1 MLAGLLFGVV
11 AFMVVEGN
19 GAVGDIGDD
28 VVVSLEVVVT
38 KVT

>member
-11 AFMVVEGN
+11 AFIVVECN
-19 GAVGDIGDD
+19 GVVGDIGDG